1 MKWLR
6 FALVFAFIGFVIS
19 CYEVNEEV
27 VIKEDGSGVYESRID
42 MSQLIELMQ
51 SFAGEEELTKNGLDK
66 AIDTVVSM
74 QTILDSADEATRK
87 ENAWMKDGKMFFK
100 LNIKEKLF
108 NIRMN
113 IPYHTQQQLESLMEG
128 QGTLMK
134 NSFSG
139 LLKNNKQPEMESDS
153 SEATFQDMVSLYD
166 ITLNNG
172 LIKKEVDTAKYRQ
185 LMTRPQVSDIKQMAA
200 QGMQMMYTTSFKL
213 PRSVKSTGNHPLLKV
228 SEDKRTVEL
237 RYNLLDIVN
246 DPAKYSF
253 TIEY

>member
-6 FALVFAFIGFVIS
+6 FALVFALIGFVIS

-27 VIKEDGSGVYESRID
+27 VINENGSGVYESRID
-42 MSQLIELMQ
+42 MSKLIELMQ
-51 SFAGEEELTKNGLDK
+51 SFAGEEELTKNGLDRP
-66 AIDTVVSM
+66 IDTVISM

-113 IPYHTQQQLESLMEG
+113 IPYQKLEQLESLMEG

-139 LLKNNKQPEMESDS
+139 LMKTNKQPEMTPDS
-153 SEATFQDMVSLYD
+153 SEATFQDMVSMYKV
-166 ITLNNG
+166 TMNNG
-172 LIKKEVDTAKYRQ
+172 LIKKELDTIKFKQ
-185 LMTRPQVSDIKQMAA
+185 LMARPQAADIKQMAA
-200 QGMQMMYTTSFKL
+200 QGMEMMYTTSFKL
-213 PRSVKSTGNHPLLKV
+213 PRPVKSTGDHPLLKV
-228 SEDKRTVEL
+228 SEDKRTVQL

-246 DPAKYSF
+246 DPNKYSF